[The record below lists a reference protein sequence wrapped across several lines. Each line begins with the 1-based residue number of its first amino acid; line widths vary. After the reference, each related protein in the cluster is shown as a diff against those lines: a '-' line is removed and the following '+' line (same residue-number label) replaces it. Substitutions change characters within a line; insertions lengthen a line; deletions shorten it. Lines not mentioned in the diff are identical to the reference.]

1 SPFCW
6 RKKPNTHSSSGKI
19 GKSCIR
25 ERQACPIIP
34 AMNKTTKILIGLGTA
49 LFFGYVIY
57 SSMGL
62 DQFRCEV
69 CMEFRGQTAC
79 ATAAG
84 TTREEAQRTASD
96 TACAQISSGVTDS
109 IACSQSPPK
118 SVTFK

>member
-1 SPFCW
+1 
-6 RKKPNTHSSSGKI
+6 
-19 GKSCIR
+19 
-25 ERQACPIIP
+25 
-34 AMNKTTKILIGLGTA
+34 MNKTTKLLIGLGTA
-49 LFFGYVIY
+49 CVFAYIIY

-69 CMEFRGQTAC
+69 CMEFRGQIAC

-84 TTREEAQRTASD
+84 TSAQEAQRTASD

-109 IACSQSPPK
+109 IACSQSIPK

>member
-1 SPFCW
+1 
-6 RKKPNTHSSSGKI
+6 
-19 GKSCIR
+19 
-25 ERQACPIIP
+25 
-34 AMNKTTKILIGLGTA
+34 MNNTTKILIGLGTA

-62 DQFRCEV
+62 DQFRSEV

-84 TTREEAQRTASD
+84 TTAQEAQRTATD

>member
-1 SPFCW
+1 
-6 RKKPNTHSSSGKI
+6 
-19 GKSCIR
+19 
-25 ERQACPIIP
+25 
-34 AMNKTTKILIGLGTA
+34 MDKTTKMLIGLGTA

-84 TTREEAQRTASD
+84 TTRQEAQRTASD
-96 TACAQISSGVTDS
+96 TACAKISSGVTDS
-109 IACSQSPPK
+109 IACSQSSPK
-118 SVTFK
+118 SVAFK

>member
-1 SPFCW
+1 MPSY
-6 RKKPNTHSSSGKI
+6 N
-19 GKSCIR
+19 
-25 ERQACPIIP
+25 P
-34 AMNKTTKILIGLGTA
+34 AMNKTTKLLIGIGVA
-49 LFFGYVIY
+49 IFFGYVIY

-79 ATAAG
+79 STAAG
-84 TTREEAQRTASD
+84 TSRQEAQRTATD

-109 IACSQSPPK
+109 IACSQSQPK

>member
-1 SPFCW
+1 M
-6 RKKPNTHSSSGKI
+6 NH
-19 GKSCIR
+19 
-25 ERQACPIIP
+25 ECPDLSYNP
-34 AMNKTTKILIGLGTA
+34 AMNRTTKLLIGLGCA
-49 LFFGYVIY
+49 VFLGYVIY

-84 TTREEAQRTASD
+84 TTPQEAQRTATD

-109 IACSQSPPK
+109 IACSQSVPK
-118 SVTFK
+118 SVTPK

>member
-1 SPFCW
+1 
-6 RKKPNTHSSSGKI
+6 
-19 GKSCIR
+19 
-25 ERQACPIIP
+25 
-34 AMNKTTKILIGLGTA
+34 MNKTTKLLIGLGTA
-49 LFFGYVIY
+49 VFFGYVIY

-84 TTREEAQRTASD
+84 TTPQEAQRTATD

-109 IACSQSPPK
+109 IACSQTVPK
-118 SVTFK
+118 SVTPK

>member
-1 SPFCW
+1 MSY
-6 RKKPNTHSSSGKI
+6 SGLL
-19 GKSCIR
+19 SYN
-25 ERQACPIIP
+25 P
-34 AMNKTTKILIGLGTA
+34 AMNRTTKLLIGLGTA
-49 LFFGYVIY
+49 VFFGYVIY

-84 TTREEAQRTASD
+84 TTPQEAQRTATD

-109 IACSQSPPK
+109 IACSQSVPK
-118 SVTFK
+118 SVTPK

>member
-1 SPFCW
+1 
-6 RKKPNTHSSSGKI
+6 
-19 GKSCIR
+19 
-25 ERQACPIIP
+25 
-34 AMNKTTKILIGLGTA
+34 MNKTTKILIGLGTA
-49 LFFGYVIY
+49 FFFGYVIY

-62 DQFRCEV
+62 DQSRCEV

-84 TTREEAQRTASD
+84 TSQQEAQRTATD

-118 SVTFK
+118 SVAFK

>member
-1 SPFCW
+1 
-6 RKKPNTHSSSGKI
+6 
-19 GKSCIR
+19 
-25 ERQACPIIP
+25 
-34 AMNKTTKILIGLGTA
+34 MNNTTKILMGLA
-49 LFFGYVIY
+49 IAAFFGYVIY

-84 TTREEAQRTASD
+84 TTRQEAQRTASD
-96 TACAQISSGVTDS
+96 TACAKISSGVTDS